1 MQSMTLNEVKDILAL
16 IAATRVELSAVPYE
30 QRVSLIRNLEN
41 AARAGDVNAD
51 LLLTGLG
58 EWCDTTTH

>member
-1 MQSMTLNEVKDILAL
+1 MRMTLDQVKDILAL

-30 QRVSLIRNLEN
+30 QRVSLIRGLEE
-41 AARAGDVNAD
+41 AARGGDVNAD

-58 EWCDTTTH
+58 EWCDTTRH